1 MDADIQGQ
9 AKRGLAAA
17 SEGTRL
23 RVARKG
29 GIAPH
34 NLRGLAAADSETRS
48 RVAKAGG
55 DARAEDKE
63 GLRHAGRKGGE
74 AVKAEYGIQFY
85 QSIGEKGGESVKEKY
100 GIDFYREI
108 GEKGGGIVKEKY
120 GPKFYREIAK
130 HGSQTVK
137 RQHVRDLDS
146 AIGRKAEEPNK
157 EETTANDI
165 SVIQ

>member
-1 MDADIQGQ
+1 MDPDIREH

-17 SEGTRL
+17 SKETKL

-55 DARAEDKE
+55 DARAQDKE
-63 GLRHAGRKGGE
+63 GLRYAGRKGGQ

-85 QSIGEKGGESVKEKY
+85 HSIGEKGGESVKEKY

-108 GEKGGGIVKEKY
+108 G
-120 GPKFYREIAK
+120 
-130 HGSQTVK
+130 
-137 RQHVRDLDS
+137 
-146 AIGRKAEEPNK
+146 
-157 EETTANDI
+157 
-165 SVIQ
+165 

>member
-1 MDADIQGQ
+1 MDTNIPDQT
-9 AKRGLAAA
+9 KRGLAAA
-17 SEGTRL
+17 SEETRL

-55 DARAEDKE
+55 DARAQDKE
-63 GLRHAGRKGGE
+63 GLRHAGKKGGE
-74 AVKAEYGIQFY
+74 AVKAEYGTEFY
-85 QSIGEKGGESVKEKY
+85 HSIGEKGGESVKEKY

-120 GPKFYREIAK
+120 GPKLYNSI
-130 HGSQTVK
+130 
-137 RQHVRDLDS
+137 D
-146 AIGRKAEEPNK
+146 RKAEETNAE
-157 EETTANDI
+157 EETTNDI
-165 SVIQ
+165 SLV

>member
-1 MDADIQGQ
+1 MDADIREQ

-17 SEGTRL
+17 SEETRL

-48 RVAKAGG
+48 RVAKAG
-55 DARAEDKE
+55 AQDKE
-63 GLRHAGRKGGE
+63 GLRLAGKKGGE
-74 AVKAEYGIQFY
+74 AVKAEYGIEFY
-85 QSIGEKGGESVKEKY
+85 HSIGEKGGESVKEKY